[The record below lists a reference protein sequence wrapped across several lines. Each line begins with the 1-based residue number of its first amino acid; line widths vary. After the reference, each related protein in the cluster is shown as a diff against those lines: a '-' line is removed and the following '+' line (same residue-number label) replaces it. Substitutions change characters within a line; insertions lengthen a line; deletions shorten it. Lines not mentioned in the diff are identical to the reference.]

1 MSLQYS
7 YLFSYSQQIL
17 RIYFS
22 NGYNNIRILRWGT
35 LVRPFQGKQ
44 KSNQI

>member
-35 LVRPFQGKQ
+35 LVGSFQGKQ
-44 KSNQI
+44 QPNRI